1 MKWRTTLAVAAA
13 AAGLSLNTV
22 GNEFVLDDRHQVIS
36 DPRTARV
43 SLREAFATGY
53 WHRSNLSGLYRP
65 LTRFGFSLERAVF
78 GLEPAGYHLVNL
90 ALHGVVTAFVALF
103 AARLAGWSAGLVA
116 GLLFAAHPVHAEAVA
131 QAVGLSDLLCGVGV
145 LGALLAFARYRGEG
159 GIGWLAITMAAYAVA
174 LAAKESAA
182 PLPLVVAALDPALR
196 RESPRE
202 ALRAFPGRLPVYLL
216 LAVPLAVY
224 LAARH
229 AALGYW
235 TLPAELAGAPHPDPV
250 RRAFPFAHLD
260 AGVRVLT
267 GLRVLARYALLV
279 FAPVRMSSWYGYD
292 EVPEARTPFEGAVL
306 AGGVVL
312 LALLA
317 ALGAAARRPGPALV
331 ALALVLAT
339 WLPVS
344 HLPFPVGTVMGE
356 RLLYLPTAGLA
367 LLAGAGF
374 ARLEGRWRRAAGLA
388 VALAVALLGAR
399 TWARNRDLA
408 TDLDL
413 WRSSA
418 AGAPRAAS
426 AHVEYGQRLYELGRA
441 RGDER
446 LARAGEAAVHH
457 GLSINPDSV
466 TALNRLGLIATDRQQ
481 FPDAERYLR
490 RALDVD
496 PRDPNPAFN
505 MGRNFFQQ
513 GRYDE
518 AAPWMARALE
528 LEGAQPDPLHLEW
541 SVINAGLRAQAGG
554 ALAAAEDAFR
564 KALERAPRSAE
575 AAFRLGHV
583 RALRG
588 APGEAEEWFRRAIG
602 LDPRYRASVERL
614 RSASGK

>member
-22 GNEFVLDDRHQVIS
+22 GNEFVLDDRHQVVN
-36 DPRTARV
+36 DPRTGRV

-53 WHRSNLSGLYRP
+53 WHRSSLSGLYRP
-65 LTRFGFSLERAVF
+65 LTRFGFSLERAAF

-90 ALHGVVTAFVALF
+90 ALHGVVAAFVALF
-103 AARLAGWSAGLVA
+103 AARLAGWGAGLVA

-145 LGALLAFARYRGEG
+145 LGALLAFARFRGEG
-159 GIGWLAITMAAYAVA
+159 GIGWLAVTVAAYALA

-182 PLPLVVAALDPALR
+182 PLPLVFAALDPALR
-196 RESPRE
+196 REPLRE
-202 ALRAFPGRLPVYLL
+202 AVRAFPRRLPVYLL
-216 LAVPLAVY
+216 TLVPLAVY
-224 LAARH
+224 LAGRH

-235 TLPAELAGAPHPDPV
+235 TMPAELAGPPHPDPD
-250 RRAFPFAHLD
+250 RRAFPFGHLD
-260 AGVRVLT
+260 AGARLLT

-279 FAPVRMSSWYGYD
+279 VWPARMSSWYGYD
-292 EVPEARTPFEGAVL
+292 EVPVARSPLEGAVV
-306 AGGVVL
+306 AGGL
-312 LALLA
+312 LLVGLLA
-317 ALGAAARRPGPALV
+317 ATWAAARRPGPALV

-339 WLPVS
+339 YVPVS
-344 HLPFPVGTVMGE
+344 HLLFPVGTVMGE

-367 LLAGAGF
+367 VLAGAGVL
-374 ARLEGRWRRAAGLA
+374 RLAGGRRRAAGLA
-388 VALAVALLGAR
+388 VALAVVLLGAR

-426 AHVEYGQRLYELGRA
+426 PHVEYGQRLYELGRA

-446 LARAGEAAVHH
+446 TARAGEAAVRR
-457 GLSINPDSV
+457 GLAINPNSV
-466 TALNRLGLIATDRQQ
+466 TALNRLGLIATDRQE
-481 FPDAERYLR
+481 FAEAERQLR
-490 RALDVD
+490 RALELD
-496 PRDPNPAFN
+496 PKDGNPSFN
-505 MGRNFFQQ
+505 LGRNFFQQ
-513 GRYDE
+513 GRHDE
-518 AAPWMARALE
+518 AAFWMARALE
-528 LEGAQPDPLHLEW
+528 QEGVQPDPLHLEW
-541 SVINAGLRAQAGG
+541 SAINDGLRAQSRG

-564 KALERAPRSAE
+564 KAIERAPRSAE
-575 AAFRLGHV
+575 AAFRLGLV

-588 APGEAEEWFRRAIG
+588 APAEAEEWFRQAIA

-614 RSASGK
+614 RSGSGK